1 MADLN
6 RPPAGGGSQS
16 TVGSR
21 RSRSAAGVGSTSPNP
36 SGRNGSGLAPTRQLA
51 PTREVADGR
60 VAGRGCG

>member
-1 MADLN
+1 
-6 RPPAGGGSQS
+6 
-16 TVGSR
+16 
-21 RSRSAAGVGSTSPNP
+21 VGSTSPNP